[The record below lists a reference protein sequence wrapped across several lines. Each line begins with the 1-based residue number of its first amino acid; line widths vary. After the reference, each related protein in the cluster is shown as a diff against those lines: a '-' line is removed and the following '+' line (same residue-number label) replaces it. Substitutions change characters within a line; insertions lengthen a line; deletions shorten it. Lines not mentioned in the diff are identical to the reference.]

1 MDPAAFLKSKDPYFG
16 IGLQN
21 DLAKICVMVGEFDQ
35 AMPIIEHSLATLA
48 GFSVNQLRFHPLFD
62 PLRGD
67 PRFQRL
73 LQQPDHV
80 FQVAAK

>member
-1 MDPAAFLKSKDPYFG
+1 MRFLKSKDPYFG

-21 DLAKICVMVGEFDQ
+21 DLVKICVMVGEFDQ
-35 AMPIIEHSLATLA
+35 AMPIIEHSLATPA
-48 GFSVNQLRFHPLFD
+48 GFSVNQLRFRPLFD